1 MEGTKPRTANSLG
14 MFDLLK
20 GIGMLTIVFAH
31 TGELYPMGSGSIN
44 LLTFFMFAYRESL
57 MAAFYIASGYGFRKR
72 SIGKCIDQQFKTL
85 LKPYIY
91 TGIATTVF
99 HFIIHYSLFGSLHN
113 ATYETY
119 KVLGG
124 FALGLPHTATYFGQ
138 LFFSCGPMWYL
149 LSLMIAWI
157 LLDLILNIFPEQ
169 YINWAVLGTMLSIK
183 PILDVNA
190 EGKLAA
196 REAKMV
202 MFCSPHNPCGRA
214 WTEEELAGVVNL
226 CYKYGVPLVCD
237 EIHADFVYAPNAH
250 HSILNLPH
258 ADELA
263 VMLCAASKTFNV
275 AGLQQASLVCKNERM
290 REAIA
295 KESTACGVKSG
306 NVFALAATR
315 AAYTDC
321 DAWLDGLKAYLV
333 GNRDCVTAYAKAHF
347 PKVIVT
353 PLEATYLMWLDCRAL
368 GLEQEELM
376 RRLLNAHVKVN
387 DGLFFGEGGRG
398 FIRLNI
404 GCPRAQL
411 NAALERMKDV
421 LN

>member
-1 MEGTKPRTANSLG
+1 MQRTEKYFENDA
-14 MFDLLK
+14 
-20 GIGMLTIVFAH
+20 
-31 TGELYPMGSGSIN
+31 
-44 LLTFFMFAYRESL
+44 
-57 MAAFYIASGYGFRKR
+57 FRKTAAGV
-72 SIGKCIDQQFKTL
+72 ILAAEADAKT
-85 LKPYIY
+85 
-91 TGIATTVF
+91 GGGRIALDGTVF
-99 HFIIHYSLFGSLHN
+99 YP
-113 ATYETY
+113 E
-119 KVLGG
+119 GG
-124 FALGLPHTATYFGQ
+124 GQ
-138 LFFSCGPMWYL
+138 P
-149 LSLMIAWI
+149 A
-157 LLDLILNIFPEQ
+157 DR
-169 YINWAVLGTMLSIK
+169 GTLT
-183 PILDVNA
+183 LADA

>member
-1 MEGTKPRTANSLG
+1 MEFDSSFFDAGLERRHTDCEKWDG
-14 MFDLLK
+14 MVDEHHDPEM
-20 GIGMLTIVFAH
+20 I
-31 TGELYPMGSGSIN
+31 
-44 LLTFFMFAYRESL
+44 
-57 MAAFYIASGYGFRKR
+57 
-72 SIGKCIDQQFKTL
+72 
-85 LKPYIY
+85 
-91 TGIATTVF
+91 
-99 HFIIHYSLFGSLHN
+99 
-113 ATYETY
+113 
-119 KVLGG
+119 
-124 FALGLPHTATYFGQ
+124 
-138 LFFSCGPMWYL
+138 PMWVADMDFRSAPAIADAVKRVAEQGTWGYT
-149 LSLMIAWI
+149 LSGERDARALCDYWKRRHGVGFEPKDVQMGPCVVSELRLCVRA
-157 LLDLILNIFPEQ
+157 LTEPDDGVLIFTPVYGPFYASITESGRKVVGSAMFRDERGRYTLNL
-169 YINWAVLGTMLSIK
+169 A
-183 PILDVNA
+183 DA

-411 NAALERMKDV
+411 NAALERVKDV
-421 LN
+421 LY

>member
-1 MEGTKPRTANSLG
+1 MIFDKAYFDAGISRIGTDCVKWDEMMAENNDP
-14 MFDLLK
+14 DL
-20 GIGMLTIVFAH
+20 V
-31 TGELYPMGSGSIN
+31 
-44 LLTFFMFAYRESL
+44 
-57 MAAFYIASGYGFRKR
+57 
-72 SIGKCIDQQFKTL
+72 
-85 LKPYIY
+85 
-91 TGIATTVF
+91 
-99 HFIIHYSLFGSLHN
+99 
-113 ATYETY
+113 
-119 KVLGG
+119 
-124 FALGLPHTATYFGQ
+124 
-138 LFFSCGPMWYL
+138 PMWVADMDFP
-149 LSLMIAWI
+149 SPPAIAQALAKVAAQGTWGYTHAGEKDARALCDYWKRRHQVAI
-157 LLDLILNIFPEQ
+157 DPQ
-169 YINWAVLGTMLSIK
+169 AVLMLPCVVSGLRMCVRALTEPNDGVLIFTPVYGPFYASIRENGRK
-183 PILDVNA
+183 VVASPLVRDEKGRYTLNLADA

-214 WTEEELAGVVNL
+214 WTEEELAGVVSL

-237 EIHADFVYAPNAH
+237 EIHADFVYVPNAH

-290 REAIA
+290 RGAIA
-295 KESTACGVKSG
+295 KESTACGVTSG